1 MVSSWVQIRPR
12 KDFSYIYTELDTD
25 FFFQEFPLLVSLEL
39 HPENFASGVPGRRR
53 PLALKGVLAGQVRLS
68 GIGCHTPRTLRKV
81 LGFVE
86 KNSSLTLCLALL
98 AQSIKIPPGGR

>member
-25 FFFQEFPLLVSLEL
+25 FFFFQEFPLLVSLEL
-39 HPENFASGVPGRRR
+39 HPENFRSGVPGRR

-68 GIGCHTPRTLRKV
+68 GIGCLSPRTLRKV

-86 KNSSLTLCLALL
+86 KNFSLTLCLALL